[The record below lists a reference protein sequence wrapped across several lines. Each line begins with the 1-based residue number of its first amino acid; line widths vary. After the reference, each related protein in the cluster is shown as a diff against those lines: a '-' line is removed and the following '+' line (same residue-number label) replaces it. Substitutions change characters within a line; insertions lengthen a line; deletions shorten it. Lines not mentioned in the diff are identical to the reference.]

1 MSKASEGADN
11 ILMADFP
18 HTDIRNPIS
27 CLPPLRYDIQTPVT
41 ETFAPMRESKE
52 DIVLG
57 DDVAYTR
64 LPSQFKIMTMYFGS
78 ISSRNTSRTV
88 PDIRTS
94 SPRCS
99 PVATEAGDMSFGADG
114 GPCDIIFGGLQ
125 SASTVPFGRLR
136 IEPLTRIKSPHER
149 DAFTGF
155 GPRFSVTEPVSSLTT
170 NAVLFCVAGSTT
182 AASRLNSRPTPFCWN
197 VRAARSTAL
206 LITGSLAN
214 SGAIMQ
220 RAHASMRI
228 CFSVFIISI
237 YFTILRFLYHTP
249 PLNFGGWQNGLLLH
263 NTTTSKGMK
272 RRFA

>member
-1 MSKASEGADN
+1 
-11 ILMADFP
+11 
-18 HTDIRNPIS
+18 
-27 CLPPLRYDIQTPVT
+27 
-41 ETFAPMRESKE
+41 
-52 DIVLG
+52 
-57 DDVAYTR
+57 
-64 LPSQFKIMTMYFGS
+64 
-78 ISSRNTSRTV
+78 
-88 PDIRTS
+88 
-94 SPRCS
+94 
-99 PVATEAGDMSFGADG
+99 MSFGADG
-114 GPCDIIFGGLQ
+114 GPCDIISGGLQ
-125 SASTVPFGRLR
+125 SANTVPFGCLR

-170 NAVLFCVAGSTT
+170 NVVLFCVAGRTT
-182 AASRLNSRPTPFCWN
+182 FASRSKCRPTPFCRN

-249 PLNFGGWQNGLLLH
+249 LNFGGWQNGFLLH

-272 RRFA
+272 RRFT